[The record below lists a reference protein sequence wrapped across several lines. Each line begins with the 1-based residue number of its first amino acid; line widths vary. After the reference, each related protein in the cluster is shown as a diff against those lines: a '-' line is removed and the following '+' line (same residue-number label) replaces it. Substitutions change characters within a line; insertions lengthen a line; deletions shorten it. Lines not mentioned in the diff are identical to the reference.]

1 MTTITEQIKTGLL
14 YLKNKDYSKAENF
27 FLNLVRRNPTNIQL
41 YSYLIPAM
49 ISQRKF
55 KDALNFAEKLHNL
68 NKNNELGLIYKGI
81 INYNLENYTI
91 ALDFFKKS
99 ILINPKSFDALLNIG
114 VTFRKLGENAKA
126 IKYFYEAADVKDD
139 NSIVFY
145 NLGSIWEEECDLDKA
160 IANYRKAI
168 SINSRDYESIHA
180 ISLCQLTMQN
190 YQDGFKNYELRWFK
204 NNFDSYRYKKIARLE
219 SIDSISEKK
228 ILIWHEQG
236 LGDTIQFSRY
246 VNLLINLGAK
256 VTFEVQEPLLN
267 FLKRQFNCEVTLDAS
282 RNNFDFQCPLMSLPY
297 LFKMNIQNIP
307 KINQY
312 FKCDDE
318 KVKSWRNILNLS
330 KTKKNIGIAISGNIN
345 QVFEYRRKIDL
356 EYFLPL
362 SEYFKIFIIQK
373 NLYRK
378 DEILLNKT
386 EDIIYLGRS
395 PQWKNFD
402 DTCAIVKNMDCIISI
417 DTSLVHLAGSINKR
431 VFLLLSKPA
440 DWRWSHEKLNS
451 PNWYESIS
459 IIRQKNK
466 NDWKAPIS
474 ELQKKII

>member
-1 MTTITEQIKTGLL
+1 
-14 YLKNKDYSKAENF
+14 
-27 FLNLVRRNPTNIQL
+27 
-41 YSYLIPAM
+41 
-49 ISQRKF
+49 
-55 KDALNFAEKLHNL
+55 
-68 NKNNELGLIYKGI
+68 
-81 INYNLENYTI
+81 
-91 ALDFFKKS
+91 
-99 ILINPKSFDALLNIG
+99 
-114 VTFRKLGENAKA
+114 
-126 IKYFYEAADVKDD
+126 
-139 NSIVFY
+139 
-145 NLGSIWEEECDLDKA
+145 
-160 IANYRKAI
+160 
-168 SINSRDYESIHA
+168 
-180 ISLCQLTMQN
+180 
-190 YQDGFKNYELRWFK
+190 
-204 NNFDSYRYKKIARLE
+204 
-219 SIDSISEKK
+219 
-228 ILIWHEQG
+228 
-236 LGDTIQFSRY
+236 
-246 VNLLINLGAK
+246 
-256 VTFEVQEPLLN
+256 
-267 FLKRQFNCEVTLDAS
+267 
-282 RNNFDFQCPLMSLPY
+282 
-297 LFKMNIQNIP
+297 MNIQNIP

>member
-1 MTTITEQIKTGLL
+1 MRITYRDKDTKTYWQQRWDSTAIDDEMKNTNVYPLKYALKYLSKKKCKILEAGCGAGRILRYFHNKNYDIVGIDYIKSAIEKLRTLDSSLNITFGDITDLKFDDNTFDHILAFGLYHGL
-14 YLKNKDYSKAENF
+14 AEN
-27 FLNLVRRNPTNIQL
+27 
-41 YSYLIPAM
+41 
-49 ISQRKF
+49 
-55 KDALNFAEKLHNL
+55 
-68 NKNNELGLIYKGI
+68 
-81 INYNLENYTI
+81 
-91 ALDFFKKS
+91 
-99 ILINPKSFDALLNIG
+99 
-114 VTFRKLGENAKA
+114 
-126 IKYFYEAADVKDD
+126 
-139 NSIVFY
+139 
-145 NLGSIWEEECDLDKA
+145 LDKA
-160 IANYRKAI
+160 ITNYRKAI

-282 RNNFDFQCPLMSLPY
+282 KNNFDFQCPLMSLPY

-373 NLYRK
+373 SLYQK

-386 EDIIYLGRS
+386 SDIIFLGKNT
-395 PQWKNFD
+395 QWRNFD
-402 DTCAIVKNMDCIISI
+402 DTSAIVKNMDCIISI
-417 DTSLVHLAGSINKR
+417 DTSLVHLAGSINKNT
-431 VFLLLSKPA
+431 FLLLSEPA
-440 DWRWSHEKLNS
+440 DWRWSHETLNG
-451 PNWYESIS
+451 PKWYENVT
-459 IIRQKNK
+459 IIRKKNK
-466 NDWKAPIS
+466 NNWIDTIS
-474 ELQKKII
+474 ELQKKLI

>member
-1 MTTITEQIKTGLL
+1 MIAEQIKTGIF

-27 FLNLVRRNPTNIQL
+27 FLNLVRKYPSNTQL
-41 YSYLIPAM
+41 YSYLIPVM

-55 KDALNFAEKLHNL
+55 KEALTFAEMLHNL
-68 NKNNELGLIYKGI
+68 NKNNELGLIYMGI
-81 INYNLENYTI
+81 INYSLENYSV
-91 ALDFFKKS
+91 ALGHLEKS
-99 ILINPKSFDALLNIG
+99 ILINPKNFDALLNIG
-114 VTFRKLGENAKA
+114 VTLRKLGKNEKA
-126 IKYFYEAADVKDD
+126 IKYFNEAANVNNKK
-139 NSIVFY
+139 SIVFY

-190 YQDGFKNYELRWFK
+190 YLDGFKNYELRWLK
-204 NNFDSYRYKKIARLE
+204 NNFESYRYKKIARLE

-228 ILIWHEQG
+228 ILIWYEQG

-267 FLKRQFNCEVTLDAS
+267 FLKRQFNCEVTHDAS

-386 EDIIYLGRS
+386 DDIIFLGRS
-395 PQWKNFD
+395 SQWKNFD
-402 DTCAIVKNMDCIISI
+402 DTSAIVKNMDCIISI

-451 PNWYESIS
+451 PKWYENMS

-466 NDWKAPIS
+466 NNWEDPIS
-474 ELQKKII
+474 KLKKKLIE

>member
-27 FLNLVRRNPTNIQL
+27 FLHLVRKNPTNIQL

-81 INYNLENYTI
+81 INYNLENYNI

-99 ILINPKSFDALLNIG
+99 IFINPKSFDALLNIG

-139 NSIVFY
+139 KSIVFY
-145 NLGSIWEEECDLDKA
+145 NLGSIYEEECDLDKA
-160 IANYRKAI
+160 ISYYKKAI
-168 SINSRDYESIHA
+168 SINNRDYDSIHA

-190 YQDGFKNYELRWFK
+190 YEDGFKNYECRWFK
-204 NNFDSYRYKKIARLE
+204 NNFEKYRYQDIARLR
-219 SIDSISEKK
+219 SLDSISEKK
-228 ILIWHEQG
+228 ILIWYEQG

-246 VNLLINLGAK
+246 INLLINLGAN

-267 FLKRQFNCEVTLDAS
+267 FLKRQFNCEVTQDAS
-282 RNNFDFQCPLMSLPY
+282 KGNFDFQCPLMSLPY
-297 LFKMNIQNIP
+297 LFKMNIENIP
-307 KINQY
+307 KIDQY
-312 FKCDDE
+312 FKCNDE

-330 KTKKNIGIAISGNIN
+330 KDKKNLGIAISGNMN
-345 QVFEYRRKIDL
+345 QVFDYRRKIDL
-356 EYFLPL
+356 ECFLTL
-362 SEYFKIFIIQK
+362 NKHFKIFIIQK
-373 NLYRK
+373 SLYQK

-386 EDIIYLGRS
+386 SDIIFLGKHT
-395 PQWKNFD
+395 QWRNFD
-402 DTCAIVKNMDCIISI
+402 DTSAIVKNMDCIISI
-417 DTSLVHLAGSINKR
+417 DTSLVHLAGSINKNT
-431 VFLLLSKPA
+431 FLLLSEPA
-440 DWRWSHEKLNS
+440 DWRWSHETLNS
-451 PNWYESIS
+451 PKWYENVT
-459 IIRQKNK
+459 IIRKKNK
-466 NDWKAPIS
+466 NNWIDTIS
-474 ELQKKII
+474 ELQKKLI